1 MPGYEWIG
9 ETEKEQINEV
19 LETGIFFRY
28 EFKNERKGVYK
39 VREFEEA
46 FAQYTGA
53 VYAHAVTSGSAALK
67 VALAALG
74 VGPGDEVITQ
84 GFTFIAT
91 FEAIMESGAV
101 PVPAEI
107 DETLNMDP
115 DDFEKKITP
124 KTKAVIPVHMLGS
137 PARIQEIIDIA
148 RKHDVKVIEDT
159 AQAAGAAVG
168 GKKLG
173 TWGDMGTFSFDFY
186 KTITTGEGGMVV
198 TNDRDL
204 YVRASEY
211 ADHGHDHNPEVGR
224 ALDGRTFLGFNFR
237 MNELQGAVGL
247 AQLSK
252 LDDMIQRQLQNS
264 ALIREAL
271 ESIESVTMRDLPE
284 NGKDSCTHI
293 CFFLPDAEKAAAFH
307 KRFTDQGFAAIYFKN
322 NLWHFLPNWEHL
334 IGRKTVWPGP
344 YPFAGPPYGGDFKY
358 SPDMLPKTTEI
369 VEKLVVIPVFLQM
382 DEETLRRTAVEL
394 QATAEEVL

>member
-1 MPGYEWIG
+1 
-9 ETEKEQINEV
+9 
-19 LETGIFFRY
+19 
-28 EFKNERKGVYK
+28 
-39 VREFEEA
+39 
-46 FAQYTGA
+46 
-53 VYAHAVTSGSAALK
+53 
-67 VALAALG
+67 
-74 VGPGDEVITQ
+74 
-84 GFTFIAT
+84 
-91 FEAIMESGAV
+91 
-101 PVPAEI
+101 
-107 DETLNMDP
+107 
-115 DDFEKKITP
+115 
-124 KTKAVIPVHMLGS
+124 
-137 PARIQEIIDIA
+137 
-148 RKHDVKVIEDT
+148 
-159 AQAAGAAVG
+159 
-168 GKKLG
+168 
-173 TWGDMGTFSFDFY
+173 
-186 KTITTGEGGMVV
+186 MVV

-224 ALDGRTFLGFNFR
+224 ALDGRNFLGFNFR

-271 ESIESVTMRDLPE
+271 ESIESVTMRVLPE

-293 CFFLPDAEKAAAFH
+293 CFFLPDAKKAEAFH

-334 IGRKTVWPGP
+334 IGRKMVWPST
-344 YPFAGPPYGGDFKY
+344 YPFAGPLYGGDFKY
-358 SPDMLPKTTEI
+358 SPDMLPRTTEI